1 MSYMKR
7 ELEDHIIFLSKYY
20 GLEEGTVWDAYLYL
34 DGDLETLEKLLKFN
48 CLFLAFPPYT
58 NDPNERRKNMKDSFI
73 FSEKTSSL
81 YASGASGEIPVCHEI
96 EMGYNETLIRA
107 QSYYLA
113 DLLNTKGYLYLNAI
127 YEAFG
132 VRFPYKEKENL
143 LFTVDDPMTIVS
155 DYAYGDK
162 FFTINI
168 YSNYDAEALN
178 ATLDLAKKDIG
189 SFKVVTK

>member
-7 ELEDHIIFLSKYY
+7 ELEDHIIFLARYY

-73 FSEKTSSL
+73 FSEKTSYL
-81 YASGASGEIPVCHEI
+81 YDPREVE
-96 EMGYNETLIRA
+96 YNETLIRA
-107 QSYYLA
+107 QSNYLA

-189 SFKVVTK
+189 SFKGVTK

>member
-1 MSYMKR
+1 MSCMKR
-7 ELEDHIIFLSKYY
+7 ELEDRIIFLAKYY

-34 DGDLETLEKLLKFN
+34 DGDLETLEKLLKFD

-58 NDPNERRKNMKDSFI
+58 NDPNERRNDMKDSFI
-73 FSEKTSSL
+73 FSEKTSFL
-81 YASGASGEIPVCHEI
+81 YDPREVE
-96 EMGYNETLIRA
+96 YNEMLIRA
-107 QSYYLA
+107 QSDYLA
-113 DLLNTKGYLYLNAI
+113 DKLNANGYLYLNAI

-132 VRFPYKEKENL
+132 LSFPYKEKENL
-143 LFTVDDPMTIVS
+143 LFTVDDPVVIVS

-178 ATLDLAKKDIG
+178 EALYLSKRDSG
-189 SFKVVTK
+189 SFKEVAK

>member
-7 ELEDHIIFLSKYY
+7 ELEDHIIFLAKYY
-20 GLEEGTVWDAYLYL
+20 GLDEGTVWDAYLYL

-58 NDPNERRKNMKDSFI
+58 NDPNERRKNVKDSFI
-73 FSEKTSSL
+73 FSEKTSSE
-81 YASGASGEIPVCHEI
+81 YMKDSVE
-96 EMGYNETLIRA
+96 YNEVFIKGVSKL
-107 QSYYLA
+107 LA
-113 DLLNTKGYLYLNAI
+113 DILDARGYLYLNAI

-132 VRFPYKEKENL
+132 VQWPYKEKENL
-143 LFTVDDPMTIVS
+143 LFTVDDPVIIVF

-168 YSNYDAEALN
+168 YSNYDAEVW
-178 ATLDLAKKDIG
+178 TDTSMVSD
-189 SFKVVTK
+189 VHVYY